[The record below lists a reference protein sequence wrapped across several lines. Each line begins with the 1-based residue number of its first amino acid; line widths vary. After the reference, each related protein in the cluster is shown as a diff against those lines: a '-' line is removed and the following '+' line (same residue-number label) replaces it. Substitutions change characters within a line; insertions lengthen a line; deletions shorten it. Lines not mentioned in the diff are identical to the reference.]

1 MNALHDSP
9 PPIPPSPHPTH
20 VSEANQKE
28 LTMEQ
33 YILDLSLL
41 LMYLTGWEEDKR
53 NSSKGEKCFKAW
65 VYHKYEILTELQ
77 NQGLIR
83 FTPAGKTLTVLEKG
97 KQAALELKKKLL
109 ADTDNRFLED
119 LHIQSWTKSLLP
131 CPITA
136 DDQQYASYI
145 ELMESMR
152 MPEIEKIILGKLADL
167 KIVAQSAISQFFAR
181 LK

>member
-1 MNALHDSP
+1 
-9 PPIPPSPHPTH
+9 
-20 VSEANQKE
+20 
-28 LTMEQ
+28 
-33 YILDLSLL
+33 
-41 LMYLTGWEEDKR
+41 
-53 NSSKGEKCFKAW
+53 
-65 VYHKYEILTELQ
+65 
-77 NQGLIR
+77 
-83 FTPAGKTLTVLEKG
+83 
-97 KQAALELKKKLL
+97 
-109 ADTDNRFLED
+109 